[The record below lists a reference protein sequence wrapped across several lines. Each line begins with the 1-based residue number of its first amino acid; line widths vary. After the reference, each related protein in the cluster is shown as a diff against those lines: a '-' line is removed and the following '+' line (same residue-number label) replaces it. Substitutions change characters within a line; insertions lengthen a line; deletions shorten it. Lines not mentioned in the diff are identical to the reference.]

1 MLKHN
6 LCSNKTKL
14 LVDSKPQL
22 GSKSN
27 STVTEHIN
35 LENSN
40 YDFCNCIN
48 VSYTPRQ
55 ILSANN
61 FIQVRFKSVV
71 RSHESE
77 VASKH
82 SNKYYRGYLIRYQF
96 TKGNKIFLIEYFIL
110 YGRLLYGR

>member
-1 MLKHN
+1 VVRSHESEVASKH
-6 LCSNKTKL
+6 SNKYYRGYLIRYQFTKGNKIFL
-14 LVDSKPQL
+14 
-22 GSKSN
+22 
-27 STVTEHIN
+27 
-35 LENSN
+35 
-40 YDFCNCIN
+40 
-48 VSYTPRQ
+48 
-55 ILSANN
+55 
-61 FIQVRFKSVV
+61 SVV